1 MAQKS
6 KQLRSSSRL
15 LALEPRL
22 LFDGAAMVAAQDAIQ
37 PDGDHQAEP
46 AQHQSTEV
54 PTDSAK
60 TQS

>member
-22 LFDGAAMVAAQDAIQ
+22 LFDGAAMVAAQDVAS
-37 PDGDHQAEP
+37 PDDTHHGEASSQTNDKSAEC
-46 AQHQSTEV
+46 
-54 PTDSAK
+54 
-60 TQS
+60 